1 MPGVLGAQRL
11 MELLDDAL
19 AKETKA
25 GLNRLLQIPSNQ
37 DEAISP
43 AQRDEVVRWL
53 AQLNGTFRF
62 YPETLALAVST
73 LDRFLSIVKARP
85 KYLRCMAV
93 SCFFLA
99 AKLSEEPEA
108 VPMVKDLAH
117 ESECGCSPREILR
130 MEMLVLDKLG
140 WDLRVVTALDFLH
153 IFQALVCCGRG
164 HSLSAHELSRL
175 TNLLCRCLT
184 RGHLLATARRPA
196 TLALAVLS
204 LELQRSGSPGWLAI
218 TAQIQRKAEIEVQDL
233 VLCGEE
239 VHRFLSTPPCP
250 KQQQQQKWMSGENA
264 VYVFAPQAC
273 KPRPSLS
280 HVNKPV
286 PSPRSPLLSDSSPLS
301 SPEPVKVTVI
311 GHPYPSKPIPVPN
324 WRAEETD
331 ADYCDSI
338 KSLYGEEG
346 EWGSPCP
353 PLQPP
358 MSL

>member
-43 AQRDEVVRWL
+43 AQRDEVVGWL

-99 AKLSEEPEA
+99 AKLSEEPE
-108 VPMVKDLAH
+108 
-117 ESECGCSPREILR
+117 
-130 MEMLVLDKLG
+130 
-140 WDLRVVTALDFLH
+140 
-153 IFQALVCCGRG
+153 FQALVCCGRG

-218 TAQIQRKAEIEVQDL
+218 TAQIQRKAEIEVHDL

-250 KQQQQQKWMSGENA
+250 KQQQQQKWLSGENA